1 MENQTRIEGKIRLIS
16 LNQTQF
22 EALKPNE
29 RLLAFRK
36 VNEARI
42 KKEIRKLTFSEFISA
57 ICGEIEQEKEIRP
70 TEPMLFKKDTIIEI
84 GDAEEQRKHIHSG
97 KGGVNKTHRIK
108 QTEKESH
115 LAWLSAEANKLRS
128 PKKPKKTNKA
138 LKTTKKTNKDDLS
151 CFRLN
156 LGLFCPAETKQVQ
169 LDLISC
175 YGCTKLTEMLKEVK

>member
-1 MENQTRIEGKIRLIS
+1 MTTRNEKEGKNRLIS
-16 LNQTQF
+16 LSQTQF
-22 EALKPNE
+22 ETLKPSE

-57 ICGEIEQEKEIRP
+57 VCGEIEREKEIRP
-70 TEPMLFKKDTIIEI
+70 TEPMLFKKGTEI
-84 GDAEEQRKHIHSG
+84 GLGDAEEQRKHHHSG

-108 QTEKESH
+108 QTEKESY
-115 LAWLSAEANKLRS
+115 LAWLSAEAKKLRA
-128 PKKPKKTNKA
+128 PKKPVSTKQT
-138 LKTTKKTNKDDLS
+138 LKTTDSVKETDLS